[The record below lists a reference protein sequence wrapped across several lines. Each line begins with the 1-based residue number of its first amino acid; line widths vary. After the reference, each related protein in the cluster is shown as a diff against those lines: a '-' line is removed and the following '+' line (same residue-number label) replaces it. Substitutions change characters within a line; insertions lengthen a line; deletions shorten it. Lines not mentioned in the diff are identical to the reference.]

1 VFIQAA
7 LLIGQMWLGEIT
19 RQRPKKISFEEFQQS
34 NGPSEIR
41 PIPYIAGT
49 VEVTPMRIWY
59 GDFTQRAVERDSHW
73 SDYLWAG
80 LSAALLDFITV
91 AYRYYCAEC
100 FALGYGPDVHVERLT
115 IGERL
120 CFQATPGTDNAGGGF
135 LVDDPQAWGGDQPPG
150 EGGQYAWYD
159 ITRGNYTDPTNAYL
173 ESQLT
178 TAPNKTPSLR
188 GISLLIA
195 RGRLT
200 EDSPAGFEES
210 GYFAAGGVGFIPR
223 FKELKAVLRRQ
234 PNNLAT
240 PFSKVGR
247 HANPM
252 EVWYEHSI
260 SNEFGAKAPIEE
272 LNIASLQA
280 AAQVLHEENHGWSG
294 SITNPTSPRDVCR
307 NILEQIDAVA
317 DPSPSLGLT
326 IRLIRRD
333 YSFGSL
339 PVLNRDVIARVD
351 RFSPGTYE
359 DTVNKIIVPFPD
371 PDNNFT
377 DRPGIYVDPANQ
389 MIQGGRIVPRTQQ
402 YLGVGDYATA
412 NLLATRDGR
421 ALSVPRATLECAV
434 KPEFGKLRSLG
445 DVVKFEWAQPTL
457 NLVMRITSLT
467 PPSPRETD
475 WRLELIEDQFATGA
489 RTISDPGETEHID
502 PGAALNTAPPS
513 ASWDTAM
520 NPPDGLTTV
529 VIISNG
535 GALQTHINGRIIFG
549 AYAAG
554 GQYARVYVTEP
565 GGAQTLSP
573 LQLPPDD
580 NNKQQFNWPALA
592 EGEYEFCIQ
601 TYSLRGATNGTK
613 VCASIE
619 VVFSDS
625 AATGSFN
632 TPAIQFSGT
641 GTVEWAGSGSFN
653 IP

>member
-1 VFIQAA
+1 MFLQMA
-7 LLIGQMWLGEIT
+7 LLVGQMWLGELT
-19 RQRPKKISFEEFQQS
+19 RQRPKKISFEEFQQ
-34 NGPSEIR
+34 NNAPSEVR

-49 VEVTPMRIWY
+49 VQVIPSRIWY

-73 SDYLWAG
+73 TDYLWAG
-80 LSAALLDFITV
+80 LSAALLDTITV

-100 FALGYGPDVHVERLT
+100 FLLAFGPDVHVERLT

-178 TAPNKTPSLR
+178 TPPNRTPSLR

-195 RGRLT
+195 RGR
-200 EDSPAGFEES
+200 SGFTES

-223 FKELKAVLRRQ
+223 FRELKAVLRRQ

-240 PFSKVGR
+240 PYAKVGR

-252 EVWYEHSI
+252 EVWYEHST
-260 SNEFGAKAPIEE
+260 SNEFGAKAPVEE
-272 LNIASLQA
+272 LNIASIQA
-280 AAQVLHEENHGWSG
+280 AAETLFNEGNGWSG
-294 SITNPTSPRDVCR
+294 SLTNPTSPRDVCR
-307 NILEQIDAVA
+307 NIEQQIDAVA

-339 PVLNRDVIARVD
+339 PLMDQSVITEVE

-389 MIQGGRIVPRTQQ
+389 MIQGGRIVPQTQQ
-402 YLGVGDYATA
+402 YLGVGDYETA
-412 NLLATRDGR
+412 NMLATRDGR
-421 ALSVPRATLECAV
+421 ALSIPRASLACSL
-434 KPEFGKLRSLG
+434 KPEFGRLRYLG
-445 DVVKFEWAQPTL
+445 EVVKFRWSQPTL
-457 NLVMRITSLT
+457 SLIMRITSLT

-475 WRLELIEDQFATGA
+475 WRMEFVEDQFATGV
-489 RTISDPGETEHID
+489 RTISDPGATEHID
-502 PGAALNTAPPS
+502 PGAGLDTAPPS
-513 ASWDTAM
+513 ASWDTVI
-520 NPPDGLTTV
+520 NPPDGLLVTVSVGNGGDLTTV
-529 VIISNG
+529 
-535 GALQTHINGRIIFG
+535 INGRIIFDT
-549 AYAAG
+549 YAPG

-573 LQLPPDD
+573 MHLAPDD
-580 NNKQQFNWPALA
+580 DNKAQFNWPVLA
-592 EGEYEFCIQ
+592 EGTYEFCIQ
-601 TYSLRGATNGTK
+601 TYSLHNATNGTK

-625 AATGSFN
+625 AAIGNFN
-632 TPAIQFSGT
+632 IPAIQFSGT
-641 GTVEWAGSGSFN
+641 GTVEWAGSGSYN